1 MPNIK
6 KTILE
11 IIFWVA
17 LIVGIIMVLWRI
29 FGDSP
34 TDLAII
40 TPFIVMLVSKVWDMN
55 NNFRDFRHH
64 VKSSFSKVRG
74 DISRIENKIDILINK
89 KLKK

>member
-1 MPNIK
+1 MSK
-6 KTILE
+6 LKRKILN
-11 IIFWVA
+11 IIFWIA

-40 TPFIVMLVSKVWDMN
+40 TPFIVMLISKMWDMN
-55 NNFRDFRHH
+55 EAIIEVGHQVKILSMNTKSAFEKVKQDF
-64 VKSSFSKVRG
+64 
-74 DISRIENKIDILINK
+74 ENLN